1 MKKLIPFL
9 ILVLTVVL
17 TFCGCQNP
25 LNYFSEEPTSTTAPT
40 TEETTFQG
48 NSEVVTLAKS
58 STEPSSSKEYI
69 YHSDL
74 LGATFVLPESWENK
88 YAVTEESNNYGG
100 SSVTFYEKD
109 NHSLDQSLGEI
120 FTYNLFPTD
129 KYKNGA
135 NFIEYGTVTIGDT
148 TYYLVCTTPTEKKY
162 STKNKNMKKAYNAL
176 NNAGDIK
183 SICNSVVFDGGYAID
198 KNGAST
204 TMASSSDPSATSST
218 KSNRS
223 SNGSGLVFSDIST
236 RKLTSADLKGKSAE
250 DIQTAIND
258 ICALHGYNF
267 TTDSIKKHYQQFSWY
282 KPSSNYSESSFNDV
296 EKYNYSFLQKAR

>member
-1 MKKLIPFL
+1 MKRFIPFL
-9 ILVLTVVL
+9 ILTLTVVL

-48 NSEVVTLAKS
+48 NSEVVTLAKP

-135 NFIEYGTVTIGDT
+135 NFTEYGTVTIGDT

>member
-1 MKKLIPFL
+1 MKKFIPFL
-9 ILVLTVVL
+9 ILTLTVVL
-17 TFCGCQNP
+17 TFCGCKNP
-25 LNYFSEEPTSTTAPT
+25 LNYFSKEPTSTTAPT

-58 STEPSSSKEYI
+58 STEPSSSKEYN

-74 LGATFVLPESWENK
+74 LGATFVLPESWGNK

-129 KYKNGA
+129 EYKNGA
-135 NFIEYGTVTIGDT
+135 NFTEYGTVTIGNT

-162 STKNKNMKKAYNAL
+162 STKNKNMKKAYDAL
-176 NNAGDIK
+176 NKESDIQL
-183 SICNSVVFDGGYAID
+183 ICKSVVFDGGYPID

-204 TMASSSDPSATSST
+204 TM
-218 KSNRS
+218 
-223 SNGSGLVFSDIST
+223 
-236 RKLTSADLKGKSAE
+236 
-250 DIQTAIND
+250 
-258 ICALHGYNF
+258 
-267 TTDSIKKHYQQFSWY
+267 
-282 KPSSNYSESSFNDV
+282 
-296 EKYNYSFLQKAR
+296 

>member
-129 KYKNGA
+129 KYKTGA
-135 NFIEYGTVTIGDT
+135 NFTEYGTVTIGDT

-223 SNGSGLVFSDIST
+223 SDGSGLVFSDIST

>member
-40 TEETTFQG
+40 TDETTFQG

-129 KYKNGA
+129 KYKTGA
-135 NFIEYGTVTIGDT
+135 NFTEYGTVTIGDT

-183 SICNSVVFDGGYAID
+183 SICNSVVFDGEYAID

-223 SNGSGLVFSDIST
+223 SDGSGLVFSDIST